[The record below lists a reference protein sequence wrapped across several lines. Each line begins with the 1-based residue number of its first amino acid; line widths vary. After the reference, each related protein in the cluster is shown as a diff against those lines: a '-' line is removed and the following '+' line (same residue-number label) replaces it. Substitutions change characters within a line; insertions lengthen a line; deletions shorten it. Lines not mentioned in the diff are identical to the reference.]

1 MPWEVLMVYGTQ
13 KLFCDLSSSQSESL
27 FLGSKPWPAR
37 ERDTQTIEVW
47 QFFSTASTKEGSS
60 CTGEA
65 EPPAAKRLCHHRNA
79 KLPQPCHSGSLE
91 LHCSWELSLSSPECS
106 LLTSYPPTSLNCRL
120 VSAMLGLEDTSLIRM
135 IVDDISLEYGFLVR
149 ERWWC
154 WVRYKD
160 VLMGNQGL
168 VAGKVDA
175 SARRFAD
182 GLKHQRK
189 HQIM

>member
-1 MPWEVLMVYGTQ
+1 MWS
-13 KLFCDLSSSQSESL
+13 KQSC
-27 FLGSKPWPAR
+27 PR
-37 ERDTQTIEVW
+37 TT
-47 QFFSTASTKEGSS
+47 
-60 CTGEA
+60 
-65 EPPAAKRLCHHRNA
+65 PPAAKRLCHHRNA
-79 KLPQPCHSGSLE
+79 KQPQPCHSGSLE

-160 VLMGNQGL
+160 VLMGNKGL
-168 VAGKVDA
+168 QRGYCVVP
-175 SARRFAD
+175 SAKESVLLYFSLEEESVKEYD
-182 GLKHQRK
+182 GFLLF
-189 HQIM
+189 M

>member
-1 MPWEVLMVYGTQ
+1 
-13 KLFCDLSSSQSESL
+13 
-27 FLGSKPWPAR
+27 
-37 ERDTQTIEVW
+37 
-47 QFFSTASTKEGSS
+47 
-60 CTGEA
+60 
-65 EPPAAKRLCHHRNA
+65 
-79 KLPQPCHSGSLE
+79 
-91 LHCSWELSLSSPECS
+91 
-106 LLTSYPPTSLNCRL
+106 
-120 VSAMLGLEDTSLIRM
+120 MLGLEDTSLIRM

-168 VAGKVDA
+168 VADEVDA